1 MTLEFLHTKLMKFN
15 RLVSIDKLYKF
26 SCFKTFLNETI
37 LPNLLVQYIKIPQN
51 TTEFWTKQLAAYIFL
66 IIQIKKTI
74 NTGNNFKLETST

>member
-1 MTLEFLHTKLMKFN
+1 MTLEFLHTQLMKFN

-51 TTEFWTKQLAAYIFL
+51 TTAFCIYLSDNSN
-66 IIQIKKTI
+66 KT
-74 NTGNNFKLETST
+74 NYKHREPF